1 MVKLPLSRE
10 NSGADHV
17 PALDGFRGT
26 AVLLVISFHFG
37 FLEFGWTG
45 VQIFFVLSGF
55 LITSILVRE
64 KTLPL
69 GFYLA
74 RFYWRRALRI
84 FPLYFTYLA
93 AVMAIFAVCGY
104 PSEFARQWR
113 YLFTYT
119 FNFLRA
125 SPNYAN
131 SMLLGHF
138 WSLSVEEQFY
148 FFWPML
154 IFLTPRR
161 WLPVIV
167 GLIVAVSPLTRS
179 LTAEYL
185 GRDAPEHSQF
195 IGQAVYS
202 LTWAQLDAFAI
213 GALIA
218 ISGWRLRGNLIPLL
232 VSAGALLTA
241 GLLNIWLS
249 KGRFTIDTSFG
260 YPINMIRNGQHIWGY
275 SLINLSAAALVLAC
289 LRENPVARA
298 FQSRWLA
305 YTGRISYGLYV
316 YHMAVQ
322 VFVNWIFPAHP
333 RSLAGITA
341 FAMDL
346 CLLFALA
353 YVSYVWF
360 EQPLIRL
367 KDTCFVLDRSLHRAC
382 GPTALDAATEL
393 PGKQDSDSKCT
404 RN

>member
-1 MVKLPLSRE
+1 VIALPLSCE
-10 NSGADHV
+10 SSSVTHV
-17 PALDGFRGT
+17 RALDGFRGT

-64 KTLPL
+64 RDLPL

-84 FPLYFTYLA
+84 FPLYFAYLA
-93 AVMAIFAVCGY
+93 AVVSIFAVCGH
-104 PSEFARQWR
+104 PSEFAREWQ

-131 SMLLGHF
+131 SMPLGHL

-148 FFWPML
+148 LFWPMV

-161 WLPVIV
+161 WLPSIV
-167 GLIVAVSPLTRS
+167 GLMIAVSPLTRA
-179 LTAEYL
+179 LTAECL
-185 GRDAPEHSQF
+185 GRHARGDCRF
-195 IGQAVYS
+195 VGQAVYS
-202 LTWAQLDAFAI
+202 VTWAQLDAFAI

-218 ISGWRLRGNLIPLL
+218 IGGRKLRGSVIPLL
-232 VSAGALLTA
+232 LSGVALLAA
-241 GLLNIWLS
+241 GLLNIWFS

-289 LRENPVARA
+289 LGENRIARA
-298 FQSRWLA
+298 FQSRWLT

-316 YHMAVQ
+316 YHIAVQ
-322 VFVNWIFPAHP
+322 IFVNSVFPARP
-333 RSLAGITA
+333 RSVAGIAA

-353 YVSYVWF
+353 HASYFWF
-360 EQPLIRL
+360 ERRLIRL
-367 KDTCFVLDRSLHRAC
+367 KDTRFVLDRSLHRAH
-382 GPTALDAATEL
+382 GPAVLDAAT
-393 PGKQDSDSKCT
+393 
-404 RN
+404 